1 MHTPGHTSSH
11 PPEHKDARN
20 AHEKS
25 CVRTGQSCA
34 AHAAHTKPPCMVRG
48 LHTARRDVALRST
61 RSGCRK
67 PVASATLGGG
77 RPMRRASLP
86 AGPAAGSRPSLG
98 VPDER
103 PFSPRSGQRASGIA
117 VGETSNTKLRFTCG
131 ARPYMHRRVSASVR
145 QVTTFVPRSTLQR
158 GRSTTR
164 EGRAASS
171 ITEDRT
177 APPVKQAGRSH
188 LTTRSEPLPKG
199 RRPSSIRVA
208 RPRRSHRPVRLHGGT
223 ARKST

>member
-1 MHTPGHTSSH
+1 
-11 PPEHKDARN
+11 
-20 AHEKS
+20 
-25 CVRTGQSCA
+25 
-34 AHAAHTKPPCMVRG
+34 
-48 LHTARRDVALRST
+48 
-61 RSGCRK
+61 
-67 PVASATLGGG
+67 
-77 RPMRRASLP
+77 
-86 AGPAAGSRPSLG
+86 
-98 VPDER
+98 
-103 PFSPRSGQRASGIA
+103 
-117 VGETSNTKLRFTCG
+117 
-131 ARPYMHRRVSASVR
+131 
-145 QVTTFVPRSTLQR
+145 VTTFVPRSTLQR